1 MQMLFHLYDHG
12 YSHTDPLIYMWE
24 IYDENQKLTG
34 RYVGKAKNGAK
45 RPLKRYQKN
54 VQRLLNQQPYHI
66 KGRDYR
72 RVHYALAHAT
82 KQGHTIHLHFL
93 CQATIHSINQLE
105 REYIDQHQSCGA
117 ESWQLND
124 C

>member
-1 MQMLFHLYDHG
+1 MDFLLIDNNL
-12 YSHTDPLIYMWE
+12 SRTEPLIYMWE
-24 IYDENQKLTG
+24 IHNEHQVLVG
-34 RYVGKAKNGAK
+34 CYVGKASRGAK
-45 RPLKRYQKN
+45 RPLKRYKKN
-54 VQRLLNQQPYHI
+54 VQQLLENKPYHI

-82 KQGHTIHLHFL
+82 QHAYTVSLHFL

-105 REYIDQHQSCGA
+105 RECIDRYQTCGA
-117 ESWQLND
+117 QLWQLNA